1 MNPEKFW
8 GPKARHTEAP
18 KAKQDSTKRK
28 QQNQSTQAIAAAD
41 DALTVAEGVEA
52 VDLDAKK
59 KPKTE

>member
-1 MNPEKFW
+1 
-8 GPKARHTEAP
+8 ARHTEAP